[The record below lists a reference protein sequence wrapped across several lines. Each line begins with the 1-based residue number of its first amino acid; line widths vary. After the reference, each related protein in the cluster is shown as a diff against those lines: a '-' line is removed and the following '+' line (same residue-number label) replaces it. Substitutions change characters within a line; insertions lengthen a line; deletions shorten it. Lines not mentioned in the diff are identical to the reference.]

1 MLRGALLLAIAVVLG
16 VVLLNRF
23 DNGTDPFAQSLTASG
38 KATTTTTTAA
48 PPVTTT
54 TAATAAPRLR
64 APADVKVLPANGTG
78 VNRFG
83 ARVGDELKKSGFNVL
98 SAVDSTTK
106 GVTTSAVYSTAGYEA
121 DAADVAAKLGLPPS
135 AVQAATPPVKSGD
148 LRGANV
154 IVVAGADLSG
164 RLK

>member
-38 KATTTTTTAA
+38 KATTTTTTTAA

-83 ARVGDELKKSGFNVL
+83 ARNLHRHKDVGQVQI
-98 SAVDSTTK
+98 AV
-106 GVTTSAVYSTAGYEA
+106 GIAAGPHA
-121 DAADVAAKLGLPPS
+121 DRLVRDKR
-135 AVQAATPPVKSGD
+135 VQAVGVSF
-148 LRGANV
+148 
-154 IVVAGADLSG
+154 
-164 RLK
+164 